1 MREKDAKEKYFNAR
15 ILSRHMILLPSN
27 AHKFLGEKTLPSA
40 NLYVKFA
47 VFSQRTKKRAVRDPS
62 PSVSG
67 PAGMN
72 TGYGIHQEHKSS
84 PE

>member
-47 VFSQRTKKRAVRDPS
+47 VFSQRTKKELLETHP
-62 PSVSG
+62 PVSQALQG
-67 PAGMN
+67 
-72 TGYGIHQEHKSS
+72 
-84 PE
+84 